1 MTAHLA
7 SSPSCAALCVAL
19 ASPLLGQSSPPQAVS
34 QEPKASEPKKEDGPK
49 PWRLNTAMGNP
60 SWLTVSGEQRSRF
73 ETLDKQFRFRQ
84 PNLNPP
90 VQDYADHDDALAL
103 RTSVRIDA
111 KGEVLSGTVE
121 ILDSRMYGLQTDSF
135 VDTTMVNTADALQAY
150 AGVQLGELGGG
161 KHELRAGREA
171 IDLGNRRLVARNA
184 FRNTI
189 NAFDGVDWIWA
200 DKETSI
206 RSFWMTPVERRPSL
220 PSANPTPEETAPLRD
235 NEWELDNQD
244 IHTQFAAIY
253 VTRKWDEADGFDVY
267 VFGLDEDADGTRK
280 RELLTPGFRL
290 FGNFAVNNLP
300 VKRNGAWFYEVEA
313 TAQFGESKT
322 NASAPLLDHEAWFAH
337 ASLGYAFDAPWKP
350 ALQLAYDY
358 ASGDQDRNDTENN
371 RFDTLFGARRWEY
384 GPTGL
389 WGAVARAN
397 LDSPEVRLLL
407 QPAASVNCMVAWRG
421 VWLAEERDAWTASG
435 LRDTDESNGLSGTHV
450 GDQIEG
456 RVRWDVLPRSFDV
469 EVGFAVLLEGSFQDR
484 ASNGQGDDAYYGY
497 VQTTWRF

>member
-1 MTAHLA
+1 MTPLRTV
-7 SSPSCAALCVAL
+7 SPSLATLFVSLAA
-19 ASPLLGQSSPPQAVS
+19 PLLGQSAAPSAS
-34 QEPKASEPKKEDGPK
+34 AQEPKASEPKKDAAPK
-49 PWRLNTAMGNP
+49 PWRLNTAMGSP

-73 ETLDKQFRFRQ
+73 ETIEHQFRSAA
-84 PNLNPP
+84 NGNSL
-90 VQDYADHDDALAL
+90 YADHDDALAL
-103 RTSVRIDA
+103 RTSVRIEA

-150 AGVQLGELGGG
+150 AGVQLGELGSG

-184 FRNTI
+184 YRNTI
-189 NAFDGVDWIWA
+189 NAFDGLDWIWA
-200 DKETSI
+200 DKETSV
-206 RSFWMTPVERRPSL
+206 RSFWVMPVDRRPSDAD
-220 PSANPTPEETAPLRD
+220 SRRN

-244 IHTQFAAIY
+244 IQTQFAAIY
-253 VTRKWDEADGFDVY
+253 VTRKWGEADGLDVY
-267 VFGLDEDADGTRK
+267 VFGLDEDADGTRQ
-280 RELLTPGFRL
+280 RELLTPGFRV
-290 FGNFAVNNLP
+290 FGNCAVNNQP
-300 VKRNGAWFYEVEA
+300 VQRDGAWFYEVEA
-313 TAQFGESKT
+313 TAQFGESKA

-337 ASLGYAFDAPWKP
+337 ASLGYAFDSPWKP
-350 ALQLAYDY
+350 AVQLAYDY
-358 ASGDQDRNDTENN
+358 ASGDERNGDGENN
-371 RFDTLFGARRWEY
+371 RFDTLYGARRWEY

-407 QPAASVNCMVAWRG
+407 QPASSVNCMLAWRG

-435 LRDTDESNGLSGTHV
+435 LRDATGSSGSHV

-456 RVRWDVLPRSFDV
+456 RVRWDVIPKSFDV

-484 ASNGQGDDAYYGY
+484 ASGGQADDAYYGY